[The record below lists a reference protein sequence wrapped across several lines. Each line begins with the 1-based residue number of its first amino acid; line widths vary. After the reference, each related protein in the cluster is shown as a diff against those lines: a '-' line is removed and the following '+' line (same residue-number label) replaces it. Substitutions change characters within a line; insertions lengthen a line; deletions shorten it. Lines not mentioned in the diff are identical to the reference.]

1 MQRLN
6 GRVEILRYL
15 GIRSRTTLRKWC
27 ALGLPIHRTPT
38 GRVFALCAEVDGWRR
53 PPGLRRGIKQERPRS
68 QTRANLSD
76 FIRCKVDARTTGKTG
91 RG

>member
-38 GRVFALCAEVDGWRR
+38 GRVFALCVEVDAWRR
-53 PPGLRRGIKQERPRS
+53 PPGLRTGAKPERGGDHSRDTLTERL
-68 QTRANLSD
+68 TRVAS
-76 FIRCKVDARTTGKTG
+76 AR
-91 RG
+91 RA